1 MMHEMQYRGFFRRV
15 SPLLLVFLIG
25 LGLLSSFGVM
35 ARSYDDVIES
45 GYIEVA
51 LYEKFPPYS
60 YIDDGGEAAGVDVD
74 VAKEIAKEM
83 GVELRWLWIG
93 ADETVEDDLRNAI
106 WKGRK
111 IDRRKADIMMRA
123 PFDSRFSYGV
133 DGYGLPRNELVIMF
147 APYHTEHWSIA
158 RNMEKV
164 GPERNLAIFRFEKIG
179 VEIDTLPDS
188 FLLSTYRGALRNNVV
203 HFNTLALAADAL
215 VKDEVAAIVG
225 THTQVVWSL
234 GDNAKKFDIDDDG
247 LGEMGSEPW
256 MIGIAA
262 RHEFRQLSHV
272 INRIVEDLI
281 SSGKMKSILANY
293 GTEYQIPEYYSE

>member
-1 MMHEMQYRGFFRRV
+1 MMHEMQYCGFSRRV

-25 LGLLSSFGVM
+25 LGLLSSSGVM

-215 VKDEVAAIVG
+215 VKDKVAAIVG

>member
-1 MMHEMQYRGFFRRV
+1 MMHEMQYCGFSRRV

-25 LGLLSSFGVM
+25 LGLLSSSGVM

>member
-1 MMHEMQYRGFFRRV
+1 MHKMLYCWSHQRL
-15 SPLLLVFLIG
+15 SAMLLGVLVG
-25 LGLLSSFGVM
+25 LSLLGATSAV

-60 YIDDGGEAAGVDVD
+60 YLDDGGEAAGVDVD
-74 VAKEIAKEM
+74 VAKEIAKDM
-83 GVELRWLWIG
+83 GVEVRWLWIG

-164 GPERNLAIFRFEKIG
+164 GPERNLAIFRFEKVG
-179 VEIDTLPDS
+179 VEIDTLPDT

-203 HFNTLALAADAL
+203 HFTSLGLAAEAL
-215 VKDEVAAIVG
+215 IKGDLAAIVG

-234 GDNAKKFDIDDDG
+234 GENAKDFDIDDDG

-272 INRIVEDLI
+272 INRIIEGLI
-281 SSGKMKSILANY
+281 SSGKMKSILAEY
-293 GTEYQIPEYYSE
+293 GTEYQVPAYYSE

>member
-1 MMHEMQYRGFFRRV
+1 MMHKMLYRWSFQRV
-15 SPLLLVFLIG
+15 STLLLWALVG
-25 LGLLSSFGVM
+25 VGLLNSASVM

-83 GVELRWLWIG
+83 GVKLRWLWIA

-179 VEIDTLPDS
+179 VEIDTLPDT
-188 FLLSTYRGALRNNVV
+188 FLLSTLRGALRNKVV
-203 HFNTLALAADAL
+203 HYTTLP
-215 VKDEVAAIVG
+215 
-225 THTQVVWSL
+225 TCC
-234 GDNAKKFDIDDDG
+234 
-247 LGEMGSEPW
+247 
-256 MIGIAA
+256 
-262 RHEFRQLSHV
+262 
-272 INRIVEDLI
+272 
-281 SSGKMKSILANY
+281 
-293 GTEYQIPEYYSE
+293 